1 MNPASN
7 PPISKMYASDVSLS
21 SLTKLFEMSSWD
33 KNYRL
38 PKVVT
43 SKGVEGNKREV
54 KEIEKKGFGM
64 QLKGLGQYRD
74 VMLGAG
80 RASN

>member
-1 MNPASN
+1 
-7 PPISKMYASDVSLS
+7 
-21 SLTKLFEMSSWD
+21 
-33 KNYRL
+33 
-38 PKVVT
+38 VVT

-54 KEIEKKGFGM
+54 TEIEKKVFGM
-64 QLKGLGQYRD
+64 QLKGLGQDPD

>member
-1 MNPASN
+1 
-7 PPISKMYASDVSLS
+7 
-21 SLTKLFEMSSWD
+21 MSSWD